1 VVVLVIGSKYVGNY
15 LVGTNDGQ
23 CLILGSNS
31 TTCSAVLSLPS
42 EICLNM
48 VFAMPR

>member
-1 VVVLVIGSKYVGNY
+1 VAILGIGSKYVGNL

-31 TTCSAVLSLPS
+31 TCGAVVSLPS
-42 EICLNM
+42 EVCLNM
-48 VFAMPR
+48 DFAMPT